1 MFNFFI
7 FYFYRLPI
15 SRLGFKIGV
24 GVSELG
30 LGFRTEIRIQG
41 RDWGSGLK
49 LGFRTRVG
57 RVGFQCRDL

>member
-7 FYFYRLPI
+7 FYFYRLPM

-49 LGFRTRVG
+49 L
-57 RVGFQCRDL
+57 